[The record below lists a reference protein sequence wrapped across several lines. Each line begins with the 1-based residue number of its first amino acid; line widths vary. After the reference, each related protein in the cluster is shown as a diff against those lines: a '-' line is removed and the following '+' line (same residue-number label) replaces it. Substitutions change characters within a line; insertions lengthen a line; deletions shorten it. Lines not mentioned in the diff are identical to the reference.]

1 MSSFLLK
8 SGAKKKKKEF
18 LSQRKCSYIILIY
31 PSLYQYSYKIYSLI
45 FFMKEKAHKSHNTAL
60 LVPQKVSYKVNTKP
74 FRSFISILLLEI
86 HN

>member
-1 MSSFLLK
+1 
-8 SGAKKKKKEF
+8 
-18 LSQRKCSYIILIY
+18 
-31 PSLYQYSYKIYSLI
+31 
-45 FFMKEKAHKSHNTAL
+45 MKEKAHKSHNTAL